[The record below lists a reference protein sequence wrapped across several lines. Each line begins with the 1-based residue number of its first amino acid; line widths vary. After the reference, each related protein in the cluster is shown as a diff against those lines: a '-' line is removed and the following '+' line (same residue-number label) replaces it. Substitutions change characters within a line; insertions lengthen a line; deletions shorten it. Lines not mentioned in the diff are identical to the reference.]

1 MSQETKRF
9 YEFDRFRIDLTER
22 VLLCEG
28 EMAPL
33 TQKAFEVLLA
43 LIERRGRIVS
53 KEELMEKVWPDTFVE
68 ESNLAQN
75 IYTLRKTL
83 GQAPYGASGGGYIV
97 TVPRRGYRFAAEVRE
112 ISEEDHTPGEPAS
125 KELEINVATQ
135 DSGSAAAAAVATL
148 SQQTAPS
155 PEFASVAPDVGVAP
169 APSAQQPASAGIAD
183 WVARHK
189 LALIISAGLLVAAVV
204 VWFVSQRGFG
214 NRGGARSSNMAV
226 AALTTTGN
234 IAAAAISPDGAY
246 VAYATKDNADLSTL
260 WIEQLS
266 TSTRRAIIPATPIRY
281 YALTFSPDGSHVY
294 YVAAASEFTPSRSV
308 YRVSVLGGPS
318 KRLVERINAAVAFSP
333 DGSQIALRRAVD
345 ERRVIV
351 LSIANADGGNEREI
365 ASIKYPGVFY
375 DPAWSP
381 DGKMIA
387 CAAGDPNGV
396 AEMYVAGVR
405 VGDWAMKA
413 ISTRRWKW
421 IGQMAW
427 LENSRNL
434 AMVAQENSASPRQV
448 WLLDSASGE
457 ARRITNDTSDYNR
470 ISSAAGVIAALQAT
484 QVTNV
489 WLLPGG
495 GDNRARQITVAAGG
509 YRGELAW
516 TPDGRI
522 VYDSKAGA
530 GPAISI
536 MDIDGGNPKL
546 LTGEFTGRAYV
557 GKSKVSPD
565 GRYVVFSSDLTG
577 ERHIWRLNIDGS
589 NPVQLTNG
597 AGEDNPSCSPDGR
610 WVFYMNLERAGADR
624 PTIGRVSIDGGEMKT
639 LTRDFAGYPSVSP
652 DGKMLACLYAEGPG
666 PIPWRIAVY
675 PFDGGRPIK
684 TFPQP
689 LQSQTIRWTP
699 DGRGLTYYE
708 NPASG
713 ASKLWVQ
720 QLDGGQPRLL
730 AEFEAD
736 RIFGLDWSRDGDF
749 LACVRGLWAT
759 NVALIRDFR

>member
-43 LIERRGRIVS
+43 LIERRGRIVG

-83 GQAPYGASGGGYIV
+83 GQAADGEGYIV

-112 ISEEDHTPGEPAS
+112 ILEEDRPPSESAP
-125 KELEINVATQ
+125 KESDINVATR
-135 DSGSAAAAAVATL
+135 DSGSAAVAAVATL

-155 PEFASVAPDVGVAP
+155 PEFASEAPVAGATSPV
-169 APSAQQPASAGIAD
+169 QQPASAGIAG
-183 WVARHK
+183 WVGRYK
-189 LALIISAGLLVAAVV
+189 LALVISAGLLVAAGV

-214 NRGGARSSNMAV
+214 TRDGARSPNMTV

-246 VAYATKDNADLSTL
+246 VAYATNDSADLSTL

-294 YVAAASEFTPSRSV
+294 YVASANEFSPSRSV

-318 KRLVERINAAVAFSP
+318 KRLVEQINAAVAFSP

-345 ERRVIV
+345 VRRVIV
-351 LSIANADGGNEREI
+351 LSIANADGGNEREV
-365 ASIKYPGVFY
+365 ASIRYPGVFY

-387 CAAGDPNGV
+387 AAAGNPNGV
-396 AEMYVAGVR
+396 ADMYVAGVQ
-405 VGDWAMKA
+405 VGDWTMKT

-421 IGQMAW
+421 IGQTAW
-427 LENSRNL
+427 LADSRNL
-434 AMVAQENSASPRQV
+434 VMVARENSASPHQV

-457 ARRITNDTSDYNR
+457 ARRITNDTSVYNR
-470 ISSAAGVIAALQAT
+470 LSFAAGAGVIAALQT
-484 QVTNV
+484 NQVSNV

-495 GDNRARQITVAAGG
+495 DNSRARQITVATGG

-522 VYDSKAGA
+522 VYESETGA

-577 ERHIWRLNIDGS
+577 ERHIWRMNIDGS
-589 NPVQLTNG
+589 DPLQLTNG
-597 AGEDNPSCSPDGR
+597 AGEDGPYCSPDGR

-639 LTRDFAGYPSVSP
+639 LTKDFTGYPSVSP

-666 PIPWRIAVY
+666 PTPWRIAVY
-675 PFDGGRPIK
+675 PVDGERPIK
-684 TFPQP
+684 IFTQP

-720 QLDGGQPRLL
+720 PLDGGEPRLL

-759 NVALIRDFR
+759 NVVLIKDFK